1 MPIGASSNKFT
12 HFDYV
17 DPISLDLFKDVV
29 TKKQQMYDEGR
40 SLVQKQLDTYDS
52 FIDQLT
58 KPEDKA
64 YAEQE
69 VAKLTDAVNQ
79 HAGLDFSNKSNLQAV
94 LNIGRPLEKDKILTE
109 GIKSS
114 KTYHKLMEDFKKVD
128 PSLRSAENDALF
140 YENINRWQSNPN
152 AGASLSDQPYKPYQK
167 GVVDKYGQVIKEMKP
182 IVETVQKQTADGRW
196 ITTTKISSVDAGR
209 IHSAYMGALTPAEK
223 EQLAITARY
232 KMNQIGKD
240 AVAKD
245 YLMDQQSTYKGIE
258 AKVKEN
264 EAKYELAKKNN
275 KETNPDMI
283 QFKASLDNLKMQRD
297 VMAKKAMTPL
307 DQIDEGVLVNHL
319 INDDIMNTAGSLA
332 YKEVEDKIEAN
343 PYGLEDYKSANNMR
357 EYSNKKQMDLM
368 YAARAEEMGLDTGS
382 DGSKSKGL
390 IGYHKMSAKDETE
403 LLEASGGPVQSF
415 TDMESLSGATNQSLN
430 LAINAMGGLRL
441 SSDGKTLEPAIT
453 RDPKTKA
460 IRNVATV
467 KDMLEIAKNENGMYG
482 HQDLDKIFE
491 GAGGTPAKEAFLWKL
506 KGIAKALEGAKNTQ
520 KVAWTAADNN
530 DNQYKREASIEKFYN
545 EPASAVFSQMNDFYI
560 K

>member
-1 MPIGASSNKFT
+1 
-12 HFDYV
+12 
-17 DPISLDLFKDVV
+17 
-29 TKKQQMYDEGR
+29 MYDEGR

-94 LNIGRPLEKDKILTE
+94 LNIGRPLEKDKILAE

-114 KTYHKLMEDFKKVD
+114 KTYSKLMEDFKKVD

-283 QFKASLDNLKMQRD
+283 QFKASLDY
-297 VMAKKAMTPL
+297 
-307 DQIDEGVLVNHL
+307 LVNNNE
-319 INDDIMNTAGSLA
+319 INFFYFNC
-332 YKEVEDKIEAN
+332 
-343 PYGLEDYKSANNMR
+343 
-357 EYSNKKQMDLM
+357 
-368 YAARAEEMGLDTGS
+368 
-382 DGSKSKGL
+382 SKF
-390 IGYHKMSAKDETE
+390 IFW
-403 LLEASGGPVQSF
+403 QSF
-415 TDMESLSGATNQSLN
+415 
-430 LAINAMGGLRL
+430 
-441 SSDGKTLEPAIT
+441 
-453 RDPKTKA
+453 
-460 IRNVATV
+460 
-467 KDMLEIAKNENGMYG
+467 
-482 HQDLDKIFE
+482 
-491 GAGGTPAKEAFLWKL
+491 
-506 KGIAKALEGAKNTQ
+506 
-520 KVAWTAADNN
+520 
-530 DNQYKREASIEKFYN
+530 
-545 EPASAVFSQMNDFYI
+545 
-560 K
+560 